1 MSENVHPKRMC
12 GISKVNLFGATVNFF
27 EIIFAATILLC
38 TILMYILDSDLV
50 WGIQLIP
57 VQHEELALKA
67 YK

>member
-12 GISKVNLFGATVNFF
+12 GISKVNFFGSKVNSF
-27 EIIFAATILLC
+27 EIIFAATVLLC

-57 VQHEELALKA
+57 IPHEVLALNA

>member
-12 GISKVNLFGATVNFF
+12 GISKVNFLGAKVNSF